1 MANVYGIYDITG
13 SMMTTHSSSLGSDS
27 FLSGNINH
35 KNQTLRRKIRRLLT
49 DDATRNEVGEAPDLA
64 GGVSNVTSY
73 LQQKATMPSWTQKH
87 IGFNHAYVI
96 PTLSS
101 SMHEASRLN
110 AYASASKPLETTAV
124 PASSTVYYEKGRR
137 LRRIYYTLSASAGM
151 TPSPANETSPSTI
164 ERLGRGT
171 WEPFSGSY
179 RNNTYHNPAT
189 FQIDVPDRG
198 RIRDVRVW
206 VEFIHDIRGGAGTL
220 QSSVFNKGG
229 AGSATAHREHGLQ
242 GVQIAL
248 RSPNTSFRSAHPL
261 WNDPRLKGIGKDGTI
276 PGLLQNSYLL
286 WAGHACEKDLSG
298 TLGSLT
304 SSFVDADDNR
314 TMEILVTSGSFS
326 APSAYLHGMR
336 DKTTVARSLPS
347 NTGPNSSVFGGP
359 TFTVVSRGSSGGM
372 SNTRLHLLTLIT
384 GSTRFFGWSEVDTLD
399 VNENAMSVGFRF
411 DSKGYKHLLYQ
422 SASFGAS
429 TTDLVYARMTG
440 SSWEKE
446 VVTTFTSEKITSY
459 DLALDESEL
468 PNIVFNTVSY
478 AGVGSCVVYFARKN
492 ADGTWTREDVS
503 AHDSG
508 KYVKIDYDVSRSQ
521 PVIAASTFGSG
532 ITQALNIYKSGSN
545 GWSSEVALTSSTS
558 TALQHPGLAIDSS
571 GKIHAAALAVASGR
585 GTRVVPLYYASS
597 SGGWY
602 EAGPL
607 ITSSLSDTHEG
618 LSFVL
623 DKRENPC
630 FSWTSYTSNTDNKA
644 GCRIAL
650 SDENGWT
657 IKTMFTG
664 SGFQETGMGFDDDNN
679 AIVLAGAY
687 DTLGAVGW
695 SFLSFEN
702 RRHSSSLYN
711 EFDTDIDMR
720 TIFTDSSP
728 INNPRNLSSL
738 HGESSL
744 SSTGFGKST
753 RRLLLDNKYPSPS
766 SASISRGYNAIGE
779 RLQMTEPSVLSG
791 ANYPWMCD
799 QRVFPG
805 RLTSFATPPSGAVP
819 PEWYSGLSGQFSSS
833 GEQLGPSTIQP
844 VYPLLDDVYVEKI
857 VDFPTTSQLPF
868 NRGSAKLI
876 GFRPGLRDT
885 EVNGKWT
892 LLIGTEGDSGNAN
905 ARAGIWFRQFR
916 LEFLIDEGPR
926 DQQFYPSRSRKF
938 SKPSHVPA
946 ANGKRLIAVMSG
958 SSIWDIGTN
967 IVYTEVP
974 QDYGRTVGITDS
986 TGSSLDGFAVFSR
999 VTGTLYDRLDSGAKS
1014 AYLSNEF
1021 GTPYIPLSSGS
1032 GEDPSFDPFT
1042 KEDKALSRQV
1052 LNDIIGAK
1060 ANFMSS
1066 NTLKSFA
1073 SRSKYSRKVRDIVSS
1088 RFSGSL

>member
-1 MANVYGIYDITG
+1 
-13 SMMTTHSSSLGSDS
+13 
-27 FLSGNINH
+27 
-35 KNQTLRRKIRRLLT
+35 
-49 DDATRNEVGEAPDLA
+49 
-64 GGVSNVTSY
+64 
-73 LQQKATMPSWTQKH
+73 
-87 IGFNHAYVI
+87 
-96 PTLSS
+96 
-101 SMHEASRLN
+101 LN
-110 AYASASKPLETTAV
+110 TYASASKPLEETAV

-137 LRRIYYTLSASAGM
+137 LRRLYYTLSASAGM
-151 TPSPANETSPSTI
+151 TPSPANETGPSTV
-164 ERLGRGT
+164 ERLGRST

-220 QSSVFNKGG
+220 QNAAFNKGG
-229 AGSATAHREHGLQ
+229 AGSATPHREHGLQ

-304 SSFVDADDNR
+304 SSFVDTDDNR
-314 TMEILVTSGSFS
+314 TMEILVTSGSFA

-347 NTGPNSSVFGGP
+347 NTGPNRGVYGGP
-359 TFTVVSRGSSGGM
+359 TFTIVSAGDNGGM
-372 SNTRLHLLTLIT
+372 GSTRLHLLTLIT
-384 GSTRFFGWSEVDTLD
+384 GSSRFFSWSEVDTLAIA
-399 VNENAMSVGFRF
+399 ENQMSVGFRF

-422 SASFGAS
+422 SASFGGG

-459 DLALDESEL
+459 DLALDDNEL
-468 PNIVFNTVSY
+468 PNVAFNSISY
-478 AGVGSCVVYFARKN
+478 AGAGSCIVYFARKN
-492 ADGTWTREDVS
+492 SDGTWTKEDVS
-503 AHDSG
+503 AKDSG
-508 KYVKIDYDVSRSQ
+508 NYVRIQFDRSRSQ
-521 PVIAASTFGSG
+521 PVVAASTFGSNVV
-532 ITQALNIYKSGSN
+532 QAVKVYRSGSS

-558 TALQHPGLAIDSS
+558 TSVDHHGIEIDSE
-571 GKIHAAALAVASGR
+571 GKIHVAALAVASGR
-585 GTRVVPLYYASS
+585 GTSVVPLCYTSS
-597 SGGWY
+597 SRGWY
-602 EAGPL
+602 EAGPV
-607 ITSSLSDTHEG
+607 ITSSLSDTHGG
-618 LSFVL
+618 LSFTL
-623 DKRENPC
+623 DREENPC
-630 FSWTSYTSNTDNKA
+630 FSWASYSAAGKA
-644 GCRIAL
+644 GSRIAL

-664 SGFQETGMGFDDDNN
+664 SGLEETCLSFDDQNN
-679 AIVLAGAY
+679 AIAIAGGY
-687 DTLGAVGW
+687 DAPVGYA
-695 SFLSFEN
+695 FLSFEN
-702 RRHSSSLYN
+702 RRHSSSMYN

-720 TIFTDSSP
+720 TIFTDSSN
-728 INNPRNLSSL
+728 IVNPRNLSSL
-738 HGESSL
+738 HGEASL
-744 SSTGFGKST
+744 TSTGFGESR
-753 RRLLLDNKYPSPS
+753 RRLLVDSKYPSPS

-805 RLTSFATPPSGAVP
+805 RLTGFATPPSGAVP
-819 PEWYSGLSGQFSSS
+819 SEWYSGLSGQFSSS

-868 NRGSAKLI
+868 DRSSTKLV

-892 LLIGTEGDSGNAN
+892 LLIGTEGDSGAAN

-967 IVYTEVP
+967 VVYTEVP
-974 QDYGRTVGITDS
+974 QDYGRTVGITDN

-1014 AYLSNEF
+1014 AYLNNEF

-1042 KEDKALSRQV
+1042 KEDKALSKQV
-1052 LNDIIGAK
+1052 LNDVIGAK

-1066 NTLKSFA
+1066 NTLKSLA
-1073 SRSKYSRKVRDIVSS
+1073 SRSRYSRKVRDIVSS